1 MTPGDDKPDDGVGTT
16 GHEWDGIR
24 ELNNPLPR
32 WWLYTLYATIVW
44 AVGYCVVYPALPG
57 LDEHSAGL
65 FGWSS
70 RSAVAAEI
78 KSVAAERAPIL
89 AKIEA
94 TPLEQLPQDP
104 ELMRFAIE
112 GGRSAYKVY
121 CSQCHGSGAA
131 GAKGYPNLNDDDW
144 LWGGDLA
151 AIHATVRHGIR
162 APDDEATRTSM
173 MPAFGRDAMLTAAQ
187 IGDVVEHVRRISRQ
201 EHDAKA
207 AARGA
212 GLFAEQC
219 ASCHGAT
226 GAGSRDMGAPNL
238 TDAIWLYGG
247 DREALT
253 RTVHGARSG
262 VMPAWEKRL
271 DPATIKQITAYVH
284 SLGGGE

>member
-57 LDEHSAGL
+57 LDEHSADL

-70 RSAVAAEI
+70 RGAVAAEI

-162 APDDEATRTSM
+162 APDDGATRTSM
-173 MPAFGRDAMLTAAQ
+173 MPAFGRDAMLTAPQ

>member
-32 WWLYTLYATIVW
+32 WWLYTLYATIIW
-44 AVGYCVVYPALPG
+44 AIGYCVVYPALPG
-57 LDEHSAGL
+57 LNEHSAGL

-70 RSAVAAEI
+70 RGAVAAEMT
-78 KSVAAERAPIL
+78 SVAAERAPIL
-89 AKIEA
+89 ARIEA
-94 TPLEQLPQDP
+94 TPLDQLGRDP
-104 ELMRFAIE
+104 ELMRFAVE

-201 EHDAKA
+201 EHDAGA
-207 AARGA
+207 AGRGA
-212 GLFAEQC
+212 TLFAEQC

-226 GAGSRDMGAPNL
+226 GIGNRDMGAPNL

-253 RTVHGARSG
+253 RTVHGPRGG

-271 DPATIKQITAYVH
+271 DPATIKQIAAYVH